1 MRHRSPIWTKLA
13 ARGRFRVESVV
24 ETNGKIYDKI
34 SAPKIERSL
43 LSDPLS
49 VGNCISATLQV
60 SILTDDVIDTTAPI
74 IVKARITDDIQYSEW
89 LEYGTFFVDVP
100 DTDYDGL
107 LTVSCYDAM
116 LKTTQ
121 LYLSEGESSEGWP
134 KSMKVCVEEIAARIG
149 VGIDP
154 RTKILYGADYLV
166 SYPSGKTM
174 QQVLGYIGAV
184 HGGNWIITEENLL
197 RLVPLIAS
205 PNETFNV
212 IDEDY
217 NTVITDDGHRLVYR
231 LTEYERQDT
240 QPALPGTALNSVIPV
255 THRITDKVH
264 NPIVTSDG
272 HYLVWGL
279 DGSVDAVGGLINVPI
294 VVGSITTG
302 KTVTVSKVT
311 MSDESSNTFSYGDD
325 SGFELVID
333 ANPYANANICKAL
346 YERFNGL
353 VYSPFTA
360 TRACYDPATELGDWV
375 KIGDT
380 VCSVIYTMSISL
392 DIDYRSDISAPSSN
406 ELARQYP
413 FLTEVDKLK
422 SKGLLDE
429 NTNYAGVTL
438 NTQDGLTAKS
448 TANTS
453 ETKAEVQL
461 NGESLS
467 FKAIN
472 GDGVMEDCIFYD
484 SSINAYRIKSNVKID
499 GIQDQANAI
508 SALESA
514 IADMQS
520 TSGTAASDISEL
532 KKTVAGHTSSINEMQ
547 ESVRAHTASIGTL
560 ESVRENHEQ
569 RITTNSEDIATL
581 KTNVTSAQSA
591 IVTLNTA
598 LCEAQGKIDS
608 LIASDEQTA
617 TMVSDIQ
624 TDITDLKTAS
634 GTAASDI
641 SELKST
647 VENLQENVL
656 TLEGTVADISSA
668 IEGILVRLA
677 ALESGS
683 ANPDS

>member
-24 ETNGKIYDKI
+24 EINNRVYDKI

-74 IVKARITDDIQYSEW
+74 VVKARITDDVQYSEW
-89 LEYGTFFVDVP
+89 LSYGTFYVDVP
-100 DTDYDGL
+100 DTSYDGL
-107 LTVSCYDAM
+107 LVLSCYDAM
-116 LKTTQ
+116 LKATQ
-121 LYLSEGESSEGWP
+121 PYTNENSSSEGWP
-134 KSMKVCVEEIAARIG
+134 KSMKVCVEEIAQRIG

-154 RTKILYGADYLV
+154 RTKLNVGADYLV
-166 SYPSGKTM
+166 PFPSGKTM

-217 NTVITDDGHRLVYR
+217 NTIMTDDGHRLVYR
-231 LTEYERQDT
+231 MTENERQDT
-240 QPALPGTALNSVIPV
+240 QPALPGTALNSAIPV
-255 THRITDKVH
+255 SHHITDEVY

-294 VVGSITTG
+294 VVGNITTG

-311 MSDESSNTFSYGDD
+311 MSDDNSNTFSYGDD
-325 SGFELVID
+325 TGFEMVLD
-333 ANPYANANICKAL
+333 SNPYANDNICRAL

-375 KIGDT
+375 KIGDK
-380 VCSVIYTMSISL
+380 VCSVIYTMSLSL

-413 FLTEVDKLK
+413 FLKEVDELK
-422 SKGLLDE
+422 NKGLLDE
-429 NTNYAGVTL
+429 NTNYAGVTI
-438 NTQDGLTAKS
+438 NAQDGLTAKATDGS
-448 TANTS
+448 I
-453 ETKAEVQL
+453 TKAEVQM
-461 NGESLS
+461 NDDKLS

-472 GDGVMEDCIFYD
+472 GNGDMEDCIYFD
-484 SSINAYRIKSNVKID
+484 KTINKYRIKNNVQID
-499 GIQDQANAI
+499 GIQDQADAI
-508 SALESA
+508 TALEAAVENIQSA
-514 IADMQS
+514 
-520 TSGTAASDISEL
+520 SGTATADISDL
-532 KKTVAGHTSSINEMQ
+532 KRTVAGHTSSIGTLET
-547 ESVRAHTASIGTL
+547 SVSAHTTSIGTL
-560 ESVRENHEQ
+560 ETAKQNHEQ
-569 RITTNSEDIATL
+569 RISANSENIATL
-581 KTNVTSAQSA
+581 QTDVASAQSA
-591 IVTLNTA
+591 IGTLNTA
-598 LCEAQGKIDS
+598 LSEAQGNIDN
-608 LIASDEQTA
+608 LLASDEQTA
-617 TMVSDIQ
+617 TTVGGMQ
-624 TDITDLKTAS
+624 TDISSLQGRVTTFEGAVTAIN
-634 GTAASDI
+634 T
-641 SELKST
+641 
-647 VENLQENVL
+647 
-656 TLEGTVADISSA
+656 A
-668 IEGILVRLA
+668 IEGILSRLT
-677 ALESGS
+677 ALEGGGS
-683 ANPDS
+683 ADTDPDS